1 MLRYHRE
8 IRREL
13 LLVLWE
19 LRRQAPMPVSCRDS
33 DAVTESGREIRE
45 RLGVRNLI
53 ESNGLGRVN
62 PYMIRSG
69 PGLDF
74 LLYHVIGSGRPRPDY
89 GRPMM
94 TRPVPKLELPLLVSG
109 FPVDATVPP
118 SDPMTRCHDCLKKTY
133 RMQPFLPFFT
143 SLEEFER
150 DW

>member
-1 MLRYHRE
+1 MLRFIALRYHCE

-19 LRRQAPMPVSCRDS
+19 LRRQALMPVSYKDS
-33 DAVTESGREIRE
+33 EAVTESGREIRE

-53 ESNGLGRVN
+53 ESNGLGWVN

-74 LLYHVIGSGRPRPDY
+74 LLYHVIGSGRPGPDY

-109 FPVDATVPP
+109 FPVSTIRSNDAMP
-118 SDPMTRCHDCLKKTY
+118 RL
-133 RMQPFLPFFT
+133 
-143 SLEEFER
+143 LEENKSNATFSAILHFFGR
-150 DW
+150 I